1 MRIAFDIT
9 LPSRQLTGVGVYAQE
24 LLTALIRRPLEI
36 SPWRYCLERPGNPRD
51 RLVNALRLLRWHHIQ
66 VPRLVQHQ
74 RIDVYHSA
82 CPVGPVHGGFA
93 RVMTVHDAS
102 AVTMPPSRTL
112 ADRLY
117 QRIYSVLAA
126 RRATAVIVPST
137 AARDAIARVFHVR
150 PERLHI
156 VPYGVAPFFK
166 PVGDPAR
173 SEVLRKWRLT
183 TPYVLFVGA
192 EPPRKNLPRLIRAFE
207 RAVQAAGDRE
217 TTLVFAGPSAPR
229 DRCVDETI
237 ADLSLVG
244 RFRRLGHVDAADLP
258 AIYSGATCVA
268 YPSLCE
274 GFGFPVLEAMACGA
288 PVLTSETT
296 STAEVAGDAA
306 LLVDPT
312 DIDALS
318 SALAQLLTDNTLR
331 EELRERGFPRA
342 LSYSWETSAR
352 LTEAVY
358 RRAAAADA

>member
-1 MRIAFDIT
+1 MAFDDAV
-9 LPSRQLTGVGVYAQE
+9 R
-24 LLTALIRRPLEI
+24 AL
-36 SPWRYCLERPGNPRD
+36 
-51 RLVNALRLLRWHHIQ
+51 
-66 VPRLVQHQ
+66 
-74 RIDVYHSA
+74 
-82 CPVGPVHGGFA
+82 
-93 RVMTVHDAS
+93 
-102 AVTMPPSRTL
+102 
-112 ADRLY
+112 
-117 QRIYSVLAA
+117 
-126 RRATAVIVPST
+126 
-137 AARDAIARVFHVR
+137 
-150 PERLHI
+150 
-156 VPYGVAPFFK
+156 
-166 PVGDPAR
+166 
-173 SEVLRKWRLT
+173 
-183 TPYVLFVGA
+183 
-192 EPPRKNLPRLIRAFE
+192 

-229 DRCVDETI
+229 DRCVDETM

-244 RFRRLGHVDAADLP
+244 RVRRLGQVDAADLP

-274 GFGFPVLEAMACGA
+274 GFGFPVLEAMACGT
-288 PVLTSETT
+288 PVLTSKTT

-358 RRAAAADA
+358 RRAAAADV